1 MRSSW
6 YSRYILPGFVLKAAI
21 IGGGYVSGREL
32 EQYFGAH
39 GPLGGLFGM
48 LIATIIWSCVFAATL
63 EFARVHQSYDYRTF
77 FKNLLGPGWFVFE
90 IAYLVNILTAL
101 SVFTSVAGNIFHN
114 VFGWS
119 VLSAEIG
126 FMAVVAVVLF
136 FGNRLVENFLSLWSF
151 VLYTSFGLLVAFTF
165 TAFGDEIAANVRS
178 TPLLDVGT
186 ITVQGLTY
194 AGYNIA
200 AMTAV
205 LFCARHIHTRRDAII
220 GGLLGGPLAMLP
232 GMLFFLAL
240 GAFDPEIRT
249 QTVPVEYL
257 LSKLNMP
264 MFRLAFLTVM
274 ALTLLGTCCA
284 LIHALN
290 ERVAQGFVASGRTL
304 PGWGRAAIAA
314 ATLVTSVF
322 VADRIGLIALVDK
335 GYGILAWVFI
345 IIFMIPILTFGVW
358 RILRPASASPAVA
371 TE

>member
-21 IGGGYVSGREL
+21 IGGGYLSGREL

-39 GPLGGLFGM
+39 GALGGLLGM
-48 LIATIIWSCVFAATL
+48 LIATLIWSCVFAATL

-77 FKNLLGPGWFVFE
+77 FKNLLGRGWIIFE
-90 IAYLVNILTAL
+90 IAYLVMILTAL

-119 VLSAEIG
+119 LPSAEVG
-126 FMAVVAVVLF
+126 FMIVVAVVLF
-136 FGNRLVENFLSLWSF
+136 FGSRLVEGFLSLWSF
-151 VLYTSFGLLVAFTF
+151 VLYTAFVLLVAFTF
-165 TAFGDEIAANVRS
+165 TKFGGQIAANVRS
-178 TPLLDVGT
+178 TSLLDIGT
-186 ITVQGLTY
+186 ITVQGVTY

-205 LFCARHIHTRRDAII
+205 LFCARHIRTRRDAVI

-257 LSKLNMP
+257 LSKLDMP
-264 MFRLAFLTVM
+264 VFRLSFLTVM

-290 ERVAQGFVASGRTL
+290 ERVAQGFVAAGRPF
-304 PGWGRAAIAA
+304 PGWARAAIAA
-314 ATLVTSVF
+314 ATLISSVF
-322 VADRIGLIALVDK
+322 VADRIGLVALVDR
-335 GYGILAWVFI
+335 GYGILAWIFI
-345 IIFMIPILTFGVW
+345 AVFMIPILTFGVW
-358 RILRPASASPAVA
+358 RILRPTPAPAVV
-371 TE
+371 TD